1 MEKIIVYEMESI
13 YRDSFRITG
22 YRFGSGE
29 KSMCVVGAMRGNE
42 VQQMYACSL
51 LVDRMKTLESKGLI
65 TEGKSVTV
73 IPCANPY
80 SMNIGKRFWPTDNS
94 DINRMFPGYG
104 LGETTQR
111 IADGLFRE
119 LMGYEYGVQFASY
132 HVPGKFAP
140 HVRMMRTG
148 FEAVEDAKMFNLPY
162 VVLVDPRPFDSGVLN
177 YNWQIWETK
186 AFSLY
191 TENTARTDR
200 RSALKVVD
208 SITRFLDKVGVIS
221 YSGKAG
227 YVPDVI
233 EESHLV
239 SIQTS
244 SAGIFEPDVEVKTL
258 VSEGDLLARILD
270 PYEGCVREEVRA
282 TCDGVVFFRH
292 ADPLIYAD
300 TVVFKLIPVGE
311 FRVSDRG

>member
-51 LVDRMKTLESKGLI
+51 LVDRMKTLES
-65 TEGKSVTV
+65 KSVTV

>member
-1 MEKIIVYEMESI
+1 MEKVTVYEMESL
-13 YRDSFRITG
+13 YRDSFRVTG

-29 KSMCVVGAMRGNE
+29 KSMCVMGAMRGNE
-42 VQQMYACSL
+42 IQQMYACSL
-51 LVDRMKTLESKGLI
+51 LIDRLKGMEAKGLI
-65 TEGKSVTV
+65 NEGKSVTV

-80 SMNIGKRFWPTDNS
+80 SMNISKRFWPTDNS
-94 DINRMFPGYG
+94 DINRMFPGYD

-111 IADGLFRE
+111 IADGLFKE

-132 HVPGKFAP
+132 HIPGKFAP

-148 FEAVEDAKMFNLPY
+148 FEPVEQAKLFNLPY
-162 VVLVDPRPFDSGVLN
+162 IVLVDPMPIDTGTLN
-177 YNWQIWETK
+177 YNWQVWETK

-200 RSALKVVD
+200 RSAMKVVD
-208 SITRFLDKVGVIS
+208 SITRFLDKVGVIR

-233 EESHLV
+233 DEGHMV
-239 SIQTS
+239 SVQST
-244 SAGIFEPDVEVKTL
+244 SAGIFEPLVEVKMA
-258 VSEGDLLARILD
+258 VSEGDVLGRITD
-270 PYEGCVREEVRA
+270 PYEGFVREEIRA

-300 TVVFKLIPVGE
+300 TVVFRLIPLGD
-311 FRVSDRG
+311 FREP